1 MSSTQLDRRV
11 FKSLNR
17 ANFCSIEIAV
27 VSYETDAAVQ
37 EAKRGPLE
45 KETLPFY
52 LEKLEEIAK
61 ENNGHFA
68 LKKVSLA
75 GGWPE
80 VQLTNKSSSF

>member
-1 MSSTQLDRRV
+1 MECRV
-11 FKSLNR
+11 FKLYNR
-17 ANFCSIEIAV
+17 VFCSIEIAV
-27 VSYETDAAVQ
+27 VSYETDVAVQ

-68 LKKVSLA
+68 LKKVSTNDD
-75 GGWPE
+75 WSSNP
-80 VQLTNKSSSF
+80 QLMFHFS